1 MRPESCEEEP
11 GATTLAMVVRQSAT
25 GYGISESYGNA
36 GFRVVLGHPY
46 PLAAELNWMP

>member
-1 MRPESCEEEP
+1 
-11 GATTLAMVVRQSAT
+11 MVVQQNAT
-25 GYGISESYGNA
+25 ERSISKSYGNA